1 MSARRW
7 LVVGGV
13 AAALAVTTSTA
24 GGAFAATTAPPPAA
38 AVLSDRTSAAESR
51 RVDSVPTPRLAW
63 SACFEIAEC
72 ATVKLPLDYDRP
84 RGATTEVGV
93 LRVKARDQ
101 ANRIGSLFVNPGGPG
116 LSATEYALAT
126 PRFMSDELLDR
137 FDIVGV
143 DPRGIGSS
151 RNVRCFASAEDQAP
165 AAAGLDELFPVTR
178 AEKRAYVKGAEQYGK
193 ACSTTGRPLTG
204 AMSTTEVARDHD
216 VLRRA
221 VGDERLTYLGG
232 SYGSVLGQYYANM
245 FPDRFRALAI
255 DGVINARAWVGNTR
269 QILDERIN
277 SSGGASR
284 TLTEILRRCDRAGE
298 KSCPFA
304 AGDPVRTFATITR
317 KLKAKPLVI
326 GDQTITYADFIRDV
340 HLAMYWP
347 TADARVTTFAAE
359 IRAALDGD
367 ATALL
372 RRLEKPAVGGPG
384 EDGPYENGY
393 EAIFGVMCA
402 DGRFPAKAA
411 HWPAAVAAREK
422 AAPYFG
428 GSALAWKDTTCA
440 SSTWTVRDEDAYTGP
455 FDRRTAAPVLVV
467 GSFWDPATNYAGA
480 VSTSRQMPNSRLL
493 SSDNWGHTAYA
504 LSACATAAIDAY
516 LLTGKPPARD
526 TACADAPEP
535 FSGQGRTFAE
545 RRGKQLPP
553 VTVPHPKSL
562 LTVR

>member
-7 LVVGGV
+7 LTVGGV
-13 AAALAVTTSTA
+13 AVALAVTASTT
-24 GGAFAATTAPPPAA
+24 GGAFAETTAPPL
-38 AVLSDRTSAAESR
+38 AVAVFSDRTSAAESR
-51 RVDSVPTPRLAW
+51 RVDAVPTPRPAW

-72 ATVKLPLDYDRP
+72 ATVELPLDYDQP

-116 LSATEYALAT
+116 LPATELALAA
-126 PRFMSDELLDR
+126 PRFMSDVLLDR

-151 RNVRCFASAEDQAP
+151 RNVRCFPSAEEQAQALANLGDFSP
-165 AAAGLDELFPVTR
+165 ITK
-178 AEKRAYVKGAEQYGK
+178 AEKRAYIKGSRQYGK
-193 ACSTTGRPLTG
+193 ACSTTGKPLSG
-204 AMSTTEVARDHD
+204 AMSTAEVARDHD

-221 VGDERLTYLGG
+221 VGDEKLTFLGI

-245 FPDRFRALAI
+245 FPDRFRALVI

-277 SSGGASR
+277 SSGGAAKA
-284 TLTEILRRCDRAGE
+284 LTRILRLCDKAGE
-298 KSCPFA
+298 AACKFA
-304 AGDPVRTFATITR
+304 AGDPVRNFETITR

-326 GDQTITYADFIRDV
+326 GDRTVTYADFIRDV
-340 HLAMYWP
+340 NSGMTLPIA
-347 TADARVTTFAAE
+347 AELVTTFAAE
-359 IRAALDGD
+359 VWAALDGD
-367 ATALL
+367 TAALL
-372 RRLEKPAVGGPG
+372 RRIEAAAATGPG
-384 EDGPYENGY
+384 DDASYDNAVDGL
-393 EAIFGVMCA
+393 FGVMCA

-411 HWPAAVAAREK
+411 QWPAAVAAREK
-422 AAPYFG
+422 AVPHFG
-428 GSALAWKDTTCA
+428 GSAVVWKDSACA
-440 SSTWTVRDEDAYTGP
+440 SSTWTVRDEDRYTGP

-467 GSFWDPATNYAGA
+467 GSFWDPSTNYAGA
-480 VSTSRQMPNSRLL
+480 VSTSRLLPNSRLL
-493 SSDNWGHTAYA
+493 SSDNWGHGAYA
-504 LSACATAAIDAY
+504 LGACATAAIDAY
-516 LLTGKPPARD
+516 LLTGKPPARG
-526 TACADAPEP
+526 TVCADAPEP
-535 FSGQGRTFAE
+535 FTGQGQTSAE